1 MKKFTSLLLS
11 FVLVFSVLGS
21 TLQSYAAES
30 NYEYLTIKVK
40 FNQTEARKMLDLV
53 NEFRASDE
61 TWFWRDYKK
70 VYAEDLFKY
79 DKEHVSSPLVY
90 DYRLE
95 KYAMQRAAEIATSD
109 IEHERPNGTYCF
121 DVVDEENRNGGR
133 SFDGENA
140 SGVPT
145 KWGYGAKEVFLMFK
159 EDISKPTSGE
169 YGEQGHRINMMFPH
183 RTFACACCEYK
194 GVTYWIQAF
203 GTEPFEDAFVE
214 TEAVNTT
221 KQMTVEF
228 LCDITYSFR
237 QKDEDI
243 SSLAVYEKASIAI
256 PSLYVNKTYG
266 NIINKRKKLNSNLTA
281 SNKNAFIKSGK
292 IVGKTAGTTVFT
304 ASGGDLPDGKTVKF
318 KVTIKHKY
326 KLIKHIKST
335 VKKEGKKIY
344 KCECCGHKKTEK
356 LPKLTKTPTNIK
368 VKGGKKCYVLT
379 WKKVKG
385 AAGYEIKHREVGNP
399 QKGCNGGCSGDK
411 TRYKE
416 TYCLESGKTYNVQI
430 QAYRIVNGKK
440 VFSKWSKKYK
450 VKIK

>member
-1 MKKFTSLLLS
+1 MKKITSLLLS
-11 FVLVFSVLGS
+11 FVLMFSVLGS
-21 TLQSYAAES
+21 TLQSYAAE
-30 NYEYLTIKVK
+30 KVSY
-40 FNQTEARKMLDLV
+40 NVTYYQSEARKML
-53 NEFRASDE
+53 NMINNFRASDD
-61 TWFWRDYKK
+61 TWMIFRGKK
-70 VYAEDLFKY
+70 TPFYEIYQIIPGCEGCSKEDIQR
-79 DKEHVSSPLVY
+79 PLVY
-90 DYRLE
+90 NYELE
-95 KYAMQRAAEIATSD
+95 KYAMQRAAELACD
-109 IEHERPNGTYCF
+109 PNDHSSPDGSSIF
-121 DVVDEENRNGGR
+121 DCVEIYDSENI
-133 SFDGENA
+133 A
-140 SGVPT
+140 SGD
-145 KWGYGAKEVFLMFK
+145 KQLKSAKNAFSAFR
-159 EDISKPTSGE
+159 EDDFGSD
-169 YGEQGHRINMMFPH
+169 
-183 RTFACACCEYK
+183 YK
-194 GVTYWIQAF
+194 GQTISSTQAHRLNMGHPNYKSVAFSCVEFGGDYYWVQAF
-203 GTEPFEDAFVE
+203 SEELPNEEINKETEPFNGKTLFSCDVRDELVDKYYS
-214 TEAVNTT
+214 VNNVT
-221 KQMTVEF
+221 
-228 LCDITYSFR
+228 L
-237 QKDEDI
+237 
-243 SSLAVYEKASIAI
+243 YEKE
-256 PSLYVNKTYG
+256 NKTLPAVKGEEYYG
-266 NIINKRKKLNSNLTA
+266 EILKTKSIKNYSVA
-281 SNKNAFIKSGK
+281 SNNNNAVVKNGK

-304 ASGGDLPDGKTVKF
+304 ASGGDLPSGKTVKF
-318 KVTIKHKY
+318 KVTVKHKY